1 VTTGQDD
8 PEDGVAEDGVAPVGG
23 RRSRQ
28 AEIEHLIAAAVTALG
43 CELWGT
49 ELSTRGRNSLLRIYI
64 DREDGVS
71 IEDCEAVSRRVGR
84 LFDVEEPIT
93 GHYTLEVS
101 SPGMDR
107 ILFRIEHYAQY
118 IGETVDVRLVRPF
131 EGRRRLTGLLAGVDG
146 DEVRVQVDDEEFV
159 LPLEWIQ
166 RARVVP
172 RFE

>member
-1 VTTGQDD
+1 MPND
-8 PEDGVAEDGVAPVGG
+8 PDEQRPDSSRPEG
-23 RRSRQ
+23 RHSRQ
-28 AEIEHLIAAAVTALG
+28 QEIEQLIKPLVDALD
-43 CELWGT
+43 CVLWGT

-64 DREDGVS
+64 DREEGVS
-71 IEDCEAVSRRVGR
+71 VEDCEAVSRRVGH
-84 LFDVEEPIT
+84 LFDVEEPIA
-93 GHYTLEVS
+93 GNYTLEVS

-118 IGETVDVRLVRPF
+118 VGEKIDVRLVRPF
-131 EGRRRLTGLLAGVDG
+131 EGRRRLTGVIAGVAD
-146 DEVRVQVDDEEFV
+146 DEVAIQVEDEEFV